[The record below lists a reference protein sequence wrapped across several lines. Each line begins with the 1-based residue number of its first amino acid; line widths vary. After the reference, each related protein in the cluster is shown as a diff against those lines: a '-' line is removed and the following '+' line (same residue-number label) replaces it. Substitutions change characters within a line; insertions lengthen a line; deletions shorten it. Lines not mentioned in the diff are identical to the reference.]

1 MVSPCPSSPCSR
13 RGDSLSLATLCQ
25 GKPSPNLG
33 RSPVLRGGHS
43 ESRFDREPWEGSR
56 CGRKVESQGQ
66 KNKREPRCWC
76 TRKEGRGE
84 ANRCVSR
91 GEGQLASLP
100 PGSSGMAGGD
110 STRPSLLLGGWG
122 SSFEFSRLLRR
133 RGDPEGFVTAALGSG
148 RAGV

>member
-1 MVSPCPSSPCSR
+1 MVEKLRARDRKTNVSPGAGAP
-13 RGDSLSLATLCQ
+13 
-25 GKPSPNLG
+25 
-33 RSPVLRGGHS
+33 
-43 ESRFDREPWEGSR
+43 
-56 CGRKVESQGQ
+56 GRKG
-66 KNKREPRCWC
+66 
-76 TRKEGRGE
+76 GRRE

-100 PGSSGMAGGD
+100 PGSSGVAGGD
-110 STRPSLLLGGWG
+110 GTRPSLLLGGWG